1 MTNTEYTV
9 SDINNIIRDTFPNDY
24 PAQAGSL
31 KASLS
36 SVLIAV
42 KNRDPKL
49 FEEIMEFE
57 MRVSE
62 KIKEEEQE
70 RRGEDA

>member
-1 MTNTEYTV
+1 MTKEYTP
-9 SDINNIIRDTFPNDY
+9 SDLNKIIQETFPSDY

-31 KASLS
+31 KATLS
-36 SVLIAV
+36 SVLITV
-42 KNRDPKL
+42 KSRDPEL

-62 KIKEEEQE
+62 KIKEEEQGRKE
-70 RRGEDA
+70 EDA

>member
-1 MTNTEYTV
+1 MAKEYTTN
-9 SDINNIIRDTFPNDY
+9 DLNKIIQETFPYDY
-24 PAQAGSL
+24 PAQTGSL

-36 SVLIAV
+36 SVLITV
-42 KNRDPKL
+42 KSRDPKL

-70 RRGEDA
+70 REAKDA